1 MHTKRTLKKFL
12 QRLLLS
18 LVLVVSLGAGLFGY
32 FLYTPDAIEPKLS
45 GTLQTATIDVGG
57 VTYTYRL
64 YLPNNLPER
73 APLVLVLHGSGQ
85 NGAQIRMETGFGFDR
100 LADAKQFAVL
110 YPSSKSFDW
119 NDCSNTGDFQVD
131 GRELD
136 HQSYLNTLVD
146 RLVATHQFD
155 RNRVFVTGVSSG
167 GFMSLRLALE
177 SASRFRAVAA
187 VSANVPAAGNFKC
200 QLPRGEVSAN
210 SSNEAASVAGGENL
224 DTKERVANVS
234 SSNGAADTNNT
245 ANLANAVRPAE
256 SAGLDSAAR
265 TKHAT
270 SSVLFINGTAD
281 PLVPYQGGHAAL
293 WGMFFDSGE
302 VLSAQASAEFFARL
316 NQLGQQAPNT
326 AEQATEQAATTT
338 FERRVWQGDSKVQVE
353 LITIPSG
360 GHGMPQPDWQRPR
373 LLGPSPMSPNGPELI
388 WQFFNRS
395 PQQSTPQQP

>member
-1 MHTKRTLKKFL
+1 MTTKRTLKKFL

-18 LVLVVSLGAGLFGY
+18 LVLVLCLVAGLFGY
-32 FLYTPDAIEPKLS
+32 FLYTPDAIEPTLS
-45 GTLQTATIDVGG
+45 GTLRTATLEVSG

-64 YLPNNLPER
+64 YQPKDLAKD
-73 APLVLVLHGSGQ
+73 APLVVVLHGSGQ

-100 LADAKQFAVL
+100 LADQQQFAVL
-110 YPSSKSFDW
+110 YPSSKSFDR
-119 NDCSNTGDFQVD
+119 NDCSNTGDFAVD

-177 SASRFRAVAA
+177 SANRFRAVAA

-200 QLPRGEVSAN
+200 QLPAVRGEVSAN
-210 SSNEAASVAGGENL
+210 SSNAAAS
-224 DTKERVANVS
+224 VANVS
-234 SSNGAADTNNT
+234 SSTGAADTNNT
-245 ANLANAVRPAE
+245 AVLANAVRPAE

-265 TKHAT
+265 TKNAT

-281 PLVPYQGGHAAL
+281 PLVPYQGGQAAL

-316 NQLGQQAPNT
+316 NQLQQQT
-326 AEQATEQAATTT
+326 TERAATTT
-338 FERRVWQGDSKVQVE
+338 FERRVWQGDSGVNVE

-388 WQFFNRS
+388 WQFFYS
-395 PQQSTPQQP
+395 STHHNEPQQP

>member
-1 MHTKRTLKKFL
+1 MHTNRTLKKFL

-64 YLPNNLPER
+64 YLPNNLPEH

-100 LADAKQFAVL
+100 LADQQQFAVL

-119 NDCSNTGDFQVD
+119 NDCSNTGDFAVD

-136 HQSYLNTLVD
+136 HVTYLNQLVDTLV
-146 RLVATHQFD
+146 ASEQFD

-200 QLPRGEVSAN
+200 QLPAASGEASAN

-224 DTKERVANVS
+224 ETKERVANAS
-234 SSNGAADTNNT
+234 SSNGAADTKST
-245 ANLANAVRPAE
+245 AYLANSVRPEE

-281 PLVPYQGGHAAL
+281 PLVPYQGGQAAL

-316 NQLGQQAPNT
+316 NQLQQQT
-326 AEQATEQAATTT
+326 TERAATTT
-338 FERRVWQGDSKVQVE
+338 FERRVWQSDSGVNVE

-388 WQFFNRS
+388 WQFFTAT
-395 PQQSTPQQP
+395 Q

>member
-32 FLYTPDAIEPKLS
+32 FLYTPDAVEPTLS
-45 GTLQTATIDVGG
+45 GTLQTATLEVGG

-64 YLPNNLPER
+64 YQPKDLAKD

-100 LADAKQFAVL
+100 LADQHPFAVL

-119 NDCSNTGDFQVD
+119 NDCSNTGDFSVD

-136 HQSYLNTLVD
+136 HVAYLTTLVD

-155 RNRVFVTGVSSG
+155 RDRVFVTGVSSG

-200 QLPRGEVSAN
+200 QLPAASGVLSAN
-210 SSNEAASVAGGENL
+210 SSNEAA
-224 DTKERVANVS
+224 
-234 SSNGAADTNNT
+234 
-245 ANLANAVRPAE
+245 
-256 SAGLDSAAR
+256 R
-265 TKHAT
+265 TKNAT

-281 PLVPYQGGHAAL
+281 PLVPYQGGQAAL

-302 VLSAQASAEFFARL
+302 VLSAQASAELFARL
-316 NQLGQQAPNT
+316 NQLHEQAPNRAAIADT
-326 AEQATEQAATTT
+326 DTKLAATRNHSNQQNASSQPTELNAKNT
-338 FERRVWQGDSKVQVE
+338 VERRVWQGDSGVNVE
-353 LITIPSG
+353 LITIRNG
-360 GHGMPQPDWQRPR
+360 GHGMPQPYWQRPR
-373 LLGPSPMSPNGPELI
+373 LLGPSPMSPNGPDLI
-388 WQFFNRS
+388 WQFFVAQGPEHNR
-395 PQQSTPQQP
+395 

>member
-1 MHTKRTLKKFL
+1 MHTKRTLKKLL

-45 GTLQTATIDVGG
+45 GALQTATIDVGG

-64 YLPNNLPER
+64 YLPNNLPEH

-100 LADAKQFAVL
+100 LADQQQFAVL

-119 NDCSNTGDFQVD
+119 NDCSKTGDFTVD

-136 HQSYLNTLVD
+136 HVTYLNQLVDTLVA
-146 RLVATHQFD
+146 REQFD

-187 VSANVPAAGNFKC
+187 VSANVPAPSNFKC
-200 QLPRGEVSAN
+200 QVPRAQGLARASSAP
-210 SSNEAASVAGGENL
+210 AAAG
-224 DTKERVANVS
+224 T
-234 SSNGAADTNNT
+234 
-245 ANLANAVRPAE
+245 E
-256 SAGLDSAAR
+256 SAAVTESTASLENSVRAENP
-265 TKHAT
+265 T
-270 SSVLFINGTAD
+270 SSMLFINGTAD
-281 PLVPYQGGHAAL
+281 PLVPYEGGQAAL
-293 WGMFFDSGE
+293 WGMFFDNGD
-302 VLSAQASAEFFARL
+302 VLSAKASAEFFAEL
-316 NQLGQQAPNT
+316 NQLRQQT
-326 AEQATEQAATTT
+326 TELTATTT
-338 FERRVWQGDSKVQVE
+338 FERRVWQSYNGVQVE

-360 GHGMPQPDWQRPR
+360 GHGMPQPDWKRPR
-373 LLGPSPMSPNGPELI
+373 LLGPSPMSPNGPKLI
-388 WQFFNRS
+388 WQFFYS
-395 PQQSTPQQP
+395 STHHNEPQQP

>member
-1 MHTKRTLKKFL
+1 MTTKRTLKKFL

-18 LVLVVSLGAGLFGY
+18 LALVVSLGAGLFGY

-45 GTLQTATIDVGG
+45 GTLQAATIDVGG

-64 YLPNNLPER
+64 YLPKNLPEH
-73 APLVLVLHGSGQ
+73 APLVLVLHGSSQ

-100 LADAKQFAVL
+100 LADQQQFAVL

-119 NDCSNTGDFQVD
+119 NDCSNTGDFAVD

-136 HQSYLNTLVD
+136 HVAYLTALVD

-155 RNRVFVTGVSSG
+155 SNRVFVTGVSSG

-200 QLPRGEVSAN
+200 QLPRAQGLASA
-210 SSNEAASVAGGENL
+210 SSAHGTASAAGGANL
-224 DTKERVANVS
+224 ETAERVGS
-234 SSNGAADTNNT
+234 
-245 ANLANAVRPAE
+245 
-256 SAGLDSAAR
+256 
-265 TKHAT
+265 AT

-316 NQLGQQAPNT
+316 NQLQQQT
-326 AEQATEQAATTT
+326 TERAATTT
-338 FERRVWQGDSKVQVE
+338 FERRVWQSDSGVNVE

-395 PQQSTPQQP
+395 TQQSAPQQP

>member
-1 MHTKRTLKKFL
+1 MTTKRTLKKFL

-64 YLPNNLPER
+64 YLPNNLPEH
-73 APLVLVLHGSGQ
+73 APLVLVLHGSAQ

-100 LADAKQFAVL
+100 LADQQQFAVL

-119 NDCSNTGDFQVD
+119 NDCSNTGDFAVD

-136 HQSYLNTLVD
+136 HVAYLTALVD
-146 RLVATHQFD
+146 HLVATHQFD

-200 QLPRGEVSAN
+200 QLPAASGEVSAN
-210 SSNEAASVAGGENL
+210 SSNDAASVAN
-224 DTKERVANVS
+224 AS
-234 SSNGAADTNNT
+234 SSTGAAETNNT
-245 ANLANAVRPAE
+245 AVLANAVRPAE

-265 TKHAT
+265 TKNAT

-281 PLVPYQGGHAAL
+281 PLVPYQGGQAAL

-316 NQLGQQAPNT
+316 NQLQQQT
-326 AEQATEQAATTT
+326 TERAATTT
-338 FERRVWQGDSKVQVE
+338 FERRIWQGDSEVQVE

-388 WQFFNRS
+388 WQFFYS
-395 PQQSTPQQP
+395 STHHNEPQQP